1 MGLFE
6 STKINFIL
14 LSDLD
19 LCICRTGYAREKVEP
34 VFIAGHE
41 FEFGRISCNAEHR
54 IQICDIER

>member
-19 LCICRTGYAREKVEP
+19 LCMHRTEYARESRAR
-34 VFIAGHE
+34 FYRWTCE
-41 FEFGRISCNAEHR
+41 FEFGRISWNR
-54 IQICDIER
+54 VQM